1 MNNYLKDVL
10 DQPHTLRQAF
20 KTYVGL
26 ESIQKMKDLSKLKFD
41 KIIFTGMGSSHSACY
56 GASIILNQ
64 NGFVSLVKSASQLL
78 HYEMNLI
85 NERTLLVMVSQSG
98 ESGEIVSLISKLSP
112 KCPVVAITNNPQS
125 TLGKRGNYTFLLQ
138 VADEESVSTR
148 TYLSSLILLD
158 LIAKSLVKQLD
169 DVTIHQF
176 IKAFDNMEQFLSGYA
191 ETMQKLGDFLKFPP
205 YLCLLGR
212 GYAHSTIHAGALF
225 IKEAVKYPSISL
237 DSGEFRHG
245 PFEMVDGDFTG
256 IIIAPE
262 GLTYD
267 ISRKLALNI
276 TDKGGKVLF
285 ITNQDPHISH
295 EGLMAIQFPP
305 MDEYLTPIL
314 DMLPIQLTINFLA
327 ESKHLEV
334 GKFRWSS
341 KITNIE

>member
-1 MNNYLKDVL
+1 MNNYLKDIL
-10 DQPHTLRQAF
+10 DQPRSLRQAF
-20 KTYVGL
+20 KTYIDPENL
-26 ESIQKMKDLSKLKFD
+26 QKMKDLSKSKFD
-41 KIIFTGMGSSHSACY
+41 KIIFTGMGSSHYACY
-56 GASIILNQ
+56 GASILLNQ
-64 NGFVSLVKSASQLL
+64 NGFFTMVKSTSQLL
-78 HYEMNLI
+78 HYELNLI

-112 KCPVVAITNNPQS
+112 QCPVVAITNNPES
-125 TLGKRGNYTFLLQ
+125 TLGRRGNHIFLLQ

-148 TYLSSLILLD
+148 TYLSSLIILNLVAQSLLKRLD
-158 LIAKSLVKQLD
+158 EVTIQQYRKALD
-169 DVTIHQF
+169 D
-176 IKAFDNMEQFLSGYA
+176 MEQFLSGYS
-191 ETMQKLGDFLKFPP
+191 ETLEKLKAFLKFPP
-205 YLCLLGR
+205 YVCLVGR

-245 PFEMVDGDFTG
+245 PFEMVDGNFTG
-256 IIIAPE
+256 IIVAPE

-276 TDKGGKVLF
+276 IDRGGKVLF

-295 EGLMAIQFPP
+295 EGFMAIQFPP
-305 MDEYLTPIL
+305 REEFLTPIL
-314 DMLPIQLTINFLA
+314 DILPIQLTVNLLA
-327 ESKHLEV
+327 ESRNLEV